1 MNPRPSGRG
10 GGQISDLLELC
21 ISIDKDFETLRDMK
35 IEKLT
40 YYAVESRYPGFYEP
54 DLEDAQEAVLI
65 AEKVRE
71 SVIKKL
77 KLS

>member
-1 MNPRPSGRG
+1 
-10 GGQISDLLELC
+10 
-21 ISIDKDFETLRDMK
+21 MK